1 MCDKPDLSEVEKFDK
16 KKLKKTNTEEKNTL
30 PSKESECGAGGRRG
44 GRHERRA
51 VPSGVGVT
59 AEQPRE
65 RGGSGRRG
73 SDGNSH
79 GREVCAARGSGHG
92 HSGGLVRQTD
102 PSGHHLAA
110 DGRRQVPDLLPRT
123 RVVCHFLT

>member
-1 MCDKPDLSEVEKFDK
+1 MRGWGP
-16 KKLKKTNTEEKNTL
+16 
-30 PSKESECGAGGRRG
+30 AG
-44 GRHERRA
+44 RA

-65 RGGSGRRG
+65 RGGS
-73 SDGNSH
+73 DGNSH
-79 GREVCAARGSGHG
+79 RREVCAARGSGHG